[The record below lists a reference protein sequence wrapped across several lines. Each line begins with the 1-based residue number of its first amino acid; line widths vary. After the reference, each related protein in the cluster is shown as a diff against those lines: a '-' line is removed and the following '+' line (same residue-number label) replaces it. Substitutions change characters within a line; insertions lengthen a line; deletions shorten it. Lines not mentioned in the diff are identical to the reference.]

1 MSDEL
6 PEGITRLYRYVRQAE
21 RRVIRLRHMTLF
33 HRPILRIVSFVL
45 IFVLLV
51 PLIVAGI
58 FLTDRTNTHYVFLT
72 GPVGSTTA
80 YIAPR
85 IQSILNAPEP
95 IEQLLHLNIVP
106 NFELRSSCGGLD
118 TNAQINAGV
127 AQLGFAED
135 GFFGDST
142 SPTYCSSD
150 SRQLQKN
157 TKNAEEGKKMR
168 VLLNLYKSPLH
179 VVIRSKLKLNDL
191 QEIPASTK
199 VYLGGDGSS
208 THYVAQLIVEH
219 FGLNVDRSGHT
230 LDFNQAA
237 QALIDG
243 EFDVAFFLVGLHN
256 EILKS
261 LLQQDSEF
269 QLLPIAKTE
278 SLRTLFPYIESLE
291 IPSAVYPNV
300 QSNIQT
306 IGTHTVLVASTALRE
321 YEAYEITK
329 KVAEH
334 IQNLLW
340 DIPLNLARVI
350 DNDPSKDLVYPV
362 HDGAHRFFSHNPPFF
377 LDIAM
382 LTSIGAYFSV
392 IYAFYAM
399 LIEFFKNYRMY
410 RFQTTIDMIM
420 GHSQTLGDS
429 TESTS
434 FNVHLLRHRKITYEE
449 FSYIEDYIKTYKP

>member
-1 MSDEL
+1 M
-6 PEGITRLYRYVRQAE
+6 
-21 RRVIRLRHMTLF
+21 
-33 HRPILRIVSFVL
+33 
-45 IFVLLV
+45 
-51 PLIVAGI
+51 
-58 FLTDRTNTHYVFLT
+58 
-72 GPVGSTTA
+72 
-80 YIAPR
+80 
-85 IQSILNAPEP
+85 
-95 IEQLLHLNIVP
+95 
-106 NFELRSSCGGLD
+106 
-118 TNAQINAGV
+118 
-127 AQLGFAED
+127 
-135 GFFGDST
+135 
-142 SPTYCSSD
+142 
-150 SRQLQKN
+150 
-157 TKNAEEGKKMR
+157 
-168 VLLNLYKSPLH
+168 
-179 VVIRSKLKLNDL
+179 
-191 QEIPASTK
+191 
-199 VYLGGDGSS
+199 
-208 THYVAQLIVEH
+208 
-219 FGLNVDRSGHT
+219 
-230 LDFNQAA
+230 
-237 QALIDG
+237 
-243 EFDVAFFLVGLHN
+243 
-256 EILKS
+256 
-261 LLQQDSEF
+261 
-269 QLLPIAKTE
+269 
-278 SLRTLFPYIESLE
+278 E

-399 LIEFFKNYRMY
+399 LIEFFRNYRMY

-420 GHSQTLGDS
+420 GHAQTLGDS

-434 FNVHLLRHRKITYEE
+434 FNVHLQKFRRVALRLMRHRKITYEE